1 MAKPLILKKAYK
13 SLTQTALV
21 SFADN
26 VYQRMSSRPEY
37 QMYSADITLLN
48 QQLTQYADALS
59 KAVNR
64 GIDNVILKDEA
75 RKALMQTLDR
85 ITDQLN
91 LHHTGQESWG
101 TNAGMEV
108 KRELFNTNGDLQ
120 PPSNLQVLSR
130 GIRGEA
136 ILTFK
141 LMEPSRVL
149 NNALEYSLDE
159 GNTWKNG
166 TYSSSSTIKMK
177 GLPSRQVVLFRVRS
191 LGTYQRA
198 SAWTESVEAFVL

>member
-13 SLTQTALV
+13 SLTQTALA

-26 VYQRMSSRPEY
+26 VFKRMSSKPEY
-37 QMYSADITLLN
+37 QPYASDITLLG
-48 QQLTQYADALS
+48 QQLAQYTEALS

-64 GIDNVILKDEA
+64 GTDNVAMKEEVKIL
-75 RKALMQTLDR
+75 LIQTLDR

-91 LHHTGQESWG
+91 LQHNGLESWG
-101 TNAGMEV
+101 INAGMEV
-108 KRELFNTNGDLQ
+108 MREKIVSVAEIN

-141 LMEPSRVL
+141 VLERSRVR
-149 NNALEYSLDE
+149 NNAAEYSVDNGE
-159 GNTWKNG
+159 TWNNG
-166 TYSSSSTIKMK
+166 TYSSSSTIRLK
-177 GLPSRQVVLFRVRS
+177 GLPSRQAILFRVCS
-191 LGTYQRA
+191 LGTYQRK
-198 SAWTESVEAFVL
+198 SAWTEPVEAFVV